1 MMPLSALG
9 GIGKRLILPDQAVF
23 FMLEAIRKHSTGI
36 VVKGFLGL
44 LVISFAVWGIGDI
57 FSGGGATTSVALVGG
72 VKIPP
77 DQFNTEFQREMTR
90 LAPVFGDRFDRD
102 QARAIG
108 LTEQVLERM
117 ITRLLYGLG
126 ADDLGIVISD
136 NLVAAEIRGDPS
148 FRGVLGEF
156 DRNRFRQI
164 LSSVGMSEQRYGSIV
179 REDLARAQFLK
190 SVFAG
195 GEAPKTLVEAVY
207 RHRRE
212 QRIAEFIK
220 IADLTMTGIA
230 EPDAAALEEFHRGNT
245 ARFMAPGYR
254 ALTVVTIDAEE
265 LAKEIA
271 VSETQLTEA
280 FEQRQDEFNQP
291 QRRRLRQMLFNDED
305 KAKKARQRLAGGA
318 GFAEVAKDMA
328 GMDADALDIGAMTR
342 GQLLPELAET
352 VFTLSEDGVGGPLKS
367 PLGWHL
373 IQVVGIEKGGQR
385 TLAEA
390 RQELTQDI
398 AREKAVDSLFSLA
411 NNLEDELGGGATL
424 EEAASRLDL
433 KLIKI
438 DAIDAQGRDAAGVKV
453 KGLPTGPFMET
464 AFAMSENSESPLT
477 EAGADGYFI
486 VRVDRVVA
494 PAPRPID
501 AVKTEITAAWK
512 AEKRAEAAEKM
523 AQNFLER
530 LNGGAELATIA
541 AESGRRVTTTEAF
554 TRFGEGA
561 PAELPKDLIAGLFAA
576 NPGEALRAKGGDGH
590 FVARLKEVRASYP
603 ASDPAGV
610 EALGKELAQSLRED
624 VLAQLAVALQK
635 RFPVTVNRQA
645 IDQLF

>member
-1 MMPLSALG
+1 
-9 GIGKRLILPDQAVF
+9 
-23 FMLEAIRKHSTGI
+23 MLEAIRKHSAGI

-44 LVISFAVWGIGDI
+44 LVLSFAVWGIGDI
-57 FSGGGATTSVALVGG
+57 FRGGGAVTSVALVGG

-77 DQFNTEFQREMTR
+77 DQFNAEFQREVTR
-90 LAPVFGDRFDRD
+90 LEPVFGNRFDRD
-102 QARAIG
+102 QARAMG
-108 LTEQVLERM
+108 LAEQVLERM

-136 NLVAAEIRGDPS
+136 DLVAAEIRRAPS
-148 FRGVLGEF
+148 FRGILGKF
-156 DRNRFRQI
+156 DQNRFMQI
-164 LSSVGMSEQRYGSIV
+164 LSSAGMTEQRYVSMV

-190 SVFAG
+190 SIG
-195 GEAPKTLVEAVY
+195 GGSEAPKALVEAVY

-212 QRIAEFIK
+212 QRIAEFVK
-220 IADLTMTGIA
+220 IADLTMTGVA
-230 EPDAAALEEFHRGNT
+230 EPDAAALEKFHRGNA
-245 ARFMAPGYR
+245 ARFTAPEYR
-254 ALTVVTIDAEE
+254 ALTAVIIDAEE

-291 QRRRLRQMLFNDED
+291 ERRRLRQMLFNDED
-305 KAKKARQRLAGGA
+305 KAKKARERLAEGA
-318 GFAEVAKDMA
+318 DFAETAKDMA

-342 GQLLPELAET
+342 EQILPELAET
-352 VFTLSEDGVGGPLKS
+352 AFGLSEDGVGGPLKS

-385 TLAEA
+385 TLAEV
-390 RQELTQDI
+390 RQKLTRDI

-411 NNLEDELGGGATL
+411 NKLEDELGGGAAL

-438 DAIDAQGRDAAGVKV
+438 DAIDGQGRGAAGVKV
-453 KGLPTGPFMET
+453 KGLPTGPFIET

-486 VRVDRVVA
+486 VRVDRIVA
-494 PAPRPID
+494 PALRPIG

-512 AEKRAEAAEKM
+512 AEQRTEAAEKT
-523 AQNFLER
+523 AQDLLER
-530 LNGGAELATIA
+530 LDGGAELAAIA

-576 NPGEALRAKGGDGH
+576 NPGEARQARGGDGH
-590 FVARLKEVRASYP
+590 FVARLKEVRVAYP

-610 EALGKELAQSLRED
+610 AALGKELSRSLRED
-624 VLAQLAVALQK
+624 VLAQLASALRK

>member
-1 MMPLSALG
+1 MMPHSALG

-23 FMLEAIRKHSTGI
+23 SMLEAIRKHSSGI

-77 DQFNTEFQREMTR
+77 DQFNDEFQREMTR
-90 LAPVFGDRFDRD
+90 LAPVFGDRFGRD

-126 ADDLGIVISD
+126 ADDLGIAISD
-136 NLVAAEIRGDPS
+136 DLVAAEIRGDPS

-164 LSSVGMSEQRYGSIV
+164 LSSAGMSEQRYSSIV

-190 SVFAG
+190 SIAG

-230 EPDAAALEEFHRGNT
+230 EPDAAALEEFHRGNA

-254 ALTVVTIDAEE
+254 ALTAVTIDTEE

-305 KAKKARQRLAGGA
+305 KAKKARERLAGGA
-318 GFAEVAKDMA
+318 GFAEVAKAMA
-328 GMDADALDIGAMTR
+328 GMDADDLDIGAMTR
-342 GQLLPELAET
+342 EQLLPELAET
-352 VFTLSEDGVGGPLKS
+352 VFALSEDGVGGPLKS

-411 NNLEDELGGGATL
+411 NKLEDELGGGATL

-433 KLIKI
+433 KLVKI

-453 KGLPTGPFMET
+453 KGLPTGPFIET

-494 PAPRPID
+494 PALRPID

-523 AQNFLER
+523 AQNLLDR
-530 LNGGAELATIA
+530 LNGGAKLAAIA
-541 AESGRRVTTTEAF
+541 AESGRGVTTTEAF

-576 NPGEALRAKGGDGH
+576 NPGEARQAKGGDGH

-603 ASDPAGV
+603 TSDPAGV
-610 EALGKELAQSLRED
+610 EALGKELSRSLRED
-624 VLAQLAVALQK
+624 VLAQLAGALQK